1 MSYSYP
7 KVSGETVFAKDPA
20 DGKVKLLDT
29 ILQLLRTA
37 DSGMVN
43 QINQALQAITQINTD
58 IAGVW
63 KSGQSNLPAANNT
76 YDIGSASQMIRSIY
90 SMGMTL
96 GREGYE
102 WEINS
107 NDGYVLLASNVMLQ
121 WKKMTSLGNWNGGEW
136 DPTTCT
142 FPVPFSATPYWCG
155 ITLQKDDDHRD
166 NEWYGFLYGGTR
178 ASQHPG
184 IALSKSYCVFSARR
198 IFTAARIIAIGPS

>member
-7 KVSGETVFAKDPA
+7 KVTGETVFAKDPA

-29 ILQLLRTA
+29 IIQLLRTA

-107 NDGYVLLASNVMLQ
+107 NDGYVILSSGLMIQWRQVSGSNSDRHSVTFTTYFPTALVFATATAITSINDTVCSF
-121 WKKMTSLGNWNGGEW
+121 KLYSYSRTSMTYQFTWANHNGGGYASE
-136 DPTTCT
+136 
-142 FPVPFSATPYWCG
+142 
-155 ITLQKDDDHRD
+155 DHIC
-166 NEWYGFLYGGTR
+166 F
-178 ASQHPG
+178 
-184 IALSKSYCVFSARR
+184 
-198 IFTAARIIAIGPS
+198 AIGY

>member
-7 KVSGETVFAKDPA
+7 KVNGETVFAKDS

-29 ILQLLRTA
+29 IIQLLRTA
-37 DSGMVN
+37 DTGMVN

-58 IAGVW
+58 IAGAW

-107 NDGYVLLASNVMLQ
+107 NDGY
-121 WKKMTSLGNWNGGEW
+121 
-136 DPTTCT
+136 
-142 FPVPFSATPYWCG
+142 
-155 ITLQKDDDHRD
+155 ITLPKNVLFQWG
-166 NEWYGFLYGGTR
+166 NFTR
-178 ASQHPG
+178 A
-184 IALSKSYCVFSARR
+184 IAGNSYRVDFIRPISFVYSLSVSMVDQSDN
-198 IFTAARIIAIGPS
+198 